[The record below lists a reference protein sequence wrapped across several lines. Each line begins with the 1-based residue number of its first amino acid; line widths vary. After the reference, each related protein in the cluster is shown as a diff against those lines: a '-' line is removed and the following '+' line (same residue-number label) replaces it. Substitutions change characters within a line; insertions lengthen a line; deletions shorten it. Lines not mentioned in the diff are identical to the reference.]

1 MLHIFDWNGGTTC
14 HVSDEGNP
22 ARTAAEKDLYKSLAC
37 SDLSCGKGHLLYPHQ
52 VSYIVPTYLS
62 SATLGRNNCLSPP
75 FRHFHS
81 LFSLIITSFKKI
93 GFHSPF
99 SSVVDPDPESDLELD
114 PDPVGLETFCRIR
127 SKSIRIR
134 IWALAALIPHEFETK
149 LL

>member
-1 MLHIFDWNGGTTC
+1 MC

-22 ARTAAEKDLYKSLAC
+22 ARTAAEKELYKSLAS
-37 SDLSCGKGHLLYPHQ
+37 SDLSWGKGHQLNPHQ
-52 VSYIVPTYLS
+52 VSNIVPTYLS
-62 SATLGRNNCLSPP
+62 SATMGRNNCLYPQFP
-75 FRHFHS
+75 HS

-114 PDPVGLETFCRIR
+114 PDPVGSETFCRIR

-134 IWALAALIPHEFETK
+134 IWAALIPNEFETK